1 MGRNANGMILLLEKD
16 NEKKEMDF
24 ELEYLL
30 SLTVKERFLLMQKK
44 SREMRDLLEQNGHRK
59 AAEILKRK

>member
-1 MGRNANGMILLLEKD
+1 MAKQANGKVLLLKKD

-24 ELEYLL
+24 ELQYLL

-44 SREMRDLLEQNGHRK
+44 SREMMDLLEQNGHRK

>member
-1 MGRNANGMILLLEKD
+1 MGNKANGTILLLNKD

-24 ELEYLL
+24 ELQYLL
-30 SLTVKERFLLMQKK
+30 SLTIKERFLLMQKK

>member
-1 MGRNANGMILLLEKD
+1 MGNKANGTILLLNKD

-24 ELEYLL
+24 ELQYLL
-30 SLTVKERFLLMQKK
+30 SLTIKERFLLMQKK
-44 SREMRDLLEQNGHRK
+44 SREMRNMLEQNGHRK

>member
-1 MGRNANGMILLLEKD
+1 MILLLEKD

>member
-1 MGRNANGMILLLEKD
+1 MAKQANGKVLLLKKD
-16 NEKKEMDF
+16 NGKKEMDF
-24 ELEYLL
+24 ELQYLL

-44 SREMRDLLEQNGHRK
+44 SREMMDLLEQNGHRK

>member
-1 MGRNANGMILLLEKD
+1 MGNKANGTILLLNKD

-24 ELEYLL
+24 ELQYLL
-30 SLTVKERFLLMQKK
+30 SLTIKEWFLLMQKK
-44 SREMRDLLEQNGHRK
+44 SREMRNMLEQNGHRK